1 MGLGLERY
9 VYGDDYTAQTEK
21 YLVFAYRDYYPCGG
35 MEDCVLV
42 VSSALNLRYC
52 VNQYIKDNEM
62 DFDNMHYYDCQTG
75 EIYVARFDEDVL
87 PKKRFIKWELRESQ

>member
-9 VYGDDYTAQTEK
+9 VYGDDDTTQMGK

-42 VSSALNLRYC
+42 VSSVLNLNYC
-52 VNQYIKDNEM
+52 VSQYIKTNEM
-62 DFDNMHYYDCQTG
+62 DFDNMHYYDCQTD
-75 EIYVARFDEDVL
+75 EIYVGIFDEDIL
-87 PKKRFIKWELRESQ
+87 PKKRLIKWELQE